1 MQQEPIKSVFAPL
14 NELLGGYAPGTITIV
29 RTLDNPNELEA
40 PQNFVVEEIRHA
52 GINDV
57 RTLAIA
63 LDMSREEFCKALIFD
78 LEQEK
83 LIENAEAL
91 DKAPVYVG
99 SLEDRKE
106 KNIRTLTEYLCNY
119 TEKLNFRLVIINSID
134 EILPENPE
142 KQSIPSKELLKA
154 LSTLAEEKGIAF
166 LLSDYL
172 MRLDAGYPRPDNI
185 TEIELKT
192 DLNGIV
198 QAMVVNNKVYRTVQ
212 DIHRKPVV
220 VPNPKP
226 SIAS

>member
-1 MQQEPIKSVFAPL
+1 MEQNLIPSAFVPV
-14 NELLGGYAPGTITIV
+14 NETLGGYAPGTIAIV

-40 PQNFVVEEIRHA
+40 PQDFIVEEIRHA

-78 LEQEK
+78 PEQEK
-83 LIENAEAL
+83 LVENAEAL

-134 EILPENPE
+134 EILPEITE
-142 KQSIPSKELLKA
+142 KQSIPSKELLNA

-166 LLSDYL
+166 LLTDYL
-172 MRLDAGYPRPDNI
+172 MRLSTPYPRPDNI

-220 VPNPKP
+220 IPESNNKIN
-226 SIAS
+226 S